1 MTSIECIV
9 DSLFF
14 RHNIR
19 VIHSATLQLII
30 RYKSLA
36 TTSSTNTTGGIII
49 FWI

>member
-36 TTSSTNTTGGIII
+36 TSSTNTTGGIII